1 MSYANRGMGFENM
14 IDETNEMYCNQELAV
29 INKRPTPVK
38 VTKSKNG
45 KVLAGYFEK
54 SSTVDYDGVYDGRA
68 IMFEAKSIQELSRF
82 DLSNLHDHQYEYLN
96 KCHRAGAITFVLID
110 FKKQRKIYL
119 LPFESLKSYVERAK
133 NGGRK
138 SIPLDDFDIYGYEV
152 EQGRVPVDYL
162 TAVRKVW
169 FSKAV

>member
-1 MSYANRGMGFENM
+1 MSHANRGMGFENM
-14 IDETNEMYCNQELAV
+14 IDETNEMYSNQELAV

-68 IMFEAKSIQELSRF
+68 IMFEAKSIKELSRF
-82 DLSNLHDHQYEYLN
+82 DLSNLQDHQYDYLN
-96 KCHRAGAITFVLID
+96 KCHRARAIAFVLID
-110 FKKQRKIYL
+110 FTKQRKIYL
-119 LPFESLKSYVERAK
+119 LPFETLKSYVERAK

-152 EQGRVPVDYL
+152 ERGRVPVDYL
-162 TAVRKVW
+162 ATVNKIW
-169 FSKAV
+169 FSQAV